1 MNNLRKPFNFGCE
14 NENWLPYLF
23 RIPHSAQTHFY
34 YSTE

>member
-1 MNNLRKPFNFGCE
+1 MSNPHKPFNFGCE

-23 RIPHSAQTHFY
+23 RIPHSAHFY